1 MKNITKILLASLS
14 SLLLVISTAN
24 AGEVELTGSAKASYS
39 IGGSDDAM
47 DNGIGVSNELKV
59 AASGEMDNGYSWN
72 YHLDLD
78 PGASGAMVQDDAALT
93 INTNGMGT
101 VGFFDGE
108 GSLHSNLA
116 WGIGALGTGSDYAG
130 TMTVNYGLD
139 IDGEANIQYH
149 SPADLLPFGTT
160 IKVGYQPNKGDTT
173 GGNDFKST
181 GGINPLA
188 AAGNEMVQYRID
200 VVPMDG
206 LKIGAD
212 YSETDGATAAV
223 AAVQE
228 EESGAYYAQYAMG
241 NFKVGYGKAL
251 YAVGLSAKNGA
262 VTQYDTTSYGVE
274 MAVND
279 ALSVSYTKEKSE
291 AIKNVAIVAGASSNT
306 KSTVEADITSMQLAY
321 VVGGATV
328 GVNITDTDNA
338 DYISGK
344 EEKVTMLSLAMAF

>member
-14 SLLLVISTAN
+14 SLLLVISTVN
-24 AGEVELTGSAKASYS
+24 AGEVALTGSAKASYS
-39 IGGSDDAM
+39 IGGSDDSM

-59 AASGEMDNGYSWN
+59 AASGEMDNGYTWN

-78 PGASGAMVQDDAALT
+78 PGASGSMVQDDAALT

-101 VGFFDGE
+101 IGFFDGE

-130 TMTVNYGLD
+130 TMTIQYGLD
-139 IDGEANIQYH
+139 IDGEANVQYH
-149 SPADLLPFGTT
+149 TPADVLPLGTVV
-160 IKVGYQPNKGDTT
+160 KVGYQPNKGDTT

-188 AAGNEMVQYRID
+188 AGGNEMIQYRVD
-200 VVPMDG
+200 MAPLDG

-212 YSETDGATAAV
+212 YSETDGATSAV

-228 EESGAYYAQYAMG
+228 SESGAYYAQYAMG
-241 NFKVGYGKAL
+241 NFKVGYGKAH
-251 YAVGLSAKNGA
+251 YAVGLSNKVGN
-262 VTQYDTTSYGVE
+262 VNHYETDSYGIE

-279 ALSVSYTKEKSE
+279 QLSISYTKEKSE
-291 AIKNVAIVAGASSNT
+291 AVSKVAIAAGSASTTN
-306 KSTVEADITSMQLAY
+306 STVEADVTSMQVAY

-328 GVNITDTDNA
+328 GVNVTDTDNA
-338 DYISGK
+338 DYTSGK